1 MSSFTDAITAKTPA
15 YNDRPV
21 RNTFYKDLAEDE
33 PDAIRAILARIER
46 DRIRTFTEPTSATK
60 VAPFN
65 RSAKRVNAVLR
76 DGQGAR
82 DATPAER
89 RRGAF
94 GTN

>member
-15 YNDRPV
+15 YNDRPI
-21 RNTFYKDLAEDE
+21 RNTFYRDLAEDE

-46 DRIRTFTEPTSATK
+46 DRIRTFTEPGRPASA
-60 VAPFN
+60 VAFN
-65 RSAKRVNAVLR
+65 RAAKRSKSVLR
-76 DGQGAR
+76 DGQGVR

>member
-15 YNDRPV
+15 YNERPI
-21 RNTFYKDLAEDE
+21 RNTFYRDLAADE
-33 PDAIRAILARIER
+33 PDTIRAILARIER
-46 DRIRTFTEPTSATK
+46 DRIRTFTEPDSATK
-60 VAPFN
+60 AESFR
-65 RSAKRVNAVLR
+65 RSAKRSNAVLR

-82 DATPAER
+82 LATTAER